1 MVALP
6 QAEGRKA
13 VKRIVLALSALSL
26 IAGAATPA
34 LATPCK
40 DKTGKFVKCP
50 PPPTLCRNKAG
61 KFVKCAAKPKLC
73 RDAKGH
79 YAKCK

>member
-1 MVALP
+1 M
-6 QAEGRKA
+6 
-13 VKRIVLALSALSL
+13 KRIVLALSALSL

-34 LATPCK
+34 VASPCK

-50 PPPTLCRNKAG
+50 PPPTKCRDKNG
-61 KFVKCAAKPKLC
+61 KFIKCAAAKPKLC